1 LLSCRP
7 FPAALLASMVTLSI
21 TLALLAVIPLVALD
35 ALPRRDGCRHAPVPV
50 AFFKLK
56 APAGGKEDMG
66 VDAGEAAESAS
77 T

>member
-1 LLSCRP
+1 MP
-7 FPAALLASMVTLSI
+7 FLVAMVVVTL
-21 TLALLAVIPLVALD
+21 T
-35 ALPRRDGCRHAPVPV
+35 VPV
-50 AFFKLK
+50 AFFKLS